1 LINLFLLIACD
12 FDYHE
17 VESEDFHKKL
27 SFQMKTKMF
36 EVEKDKFIMLNSTN
50 PIIKFERN
58 SIKFY
63 ITPVLVCKMPLKTV
77 GLGDAI
83 SSTGLFY
90 SLFNNN
96 AFKNH

>member
-1 LINLFLLIACD
+1 
-12 FDYHE
+12 
-17 VESEDFHKKL
+17 
-27 SFQMKTKMF
+27 
-36 EVEKDKFIMLNSTN
+36 MLNSTN